1 VLFYRNLVES
11 YDWNSFVVPPG
22 KRLRYIHGNN
32 KVRRRSLWNDGGYYL
47 GGRVTLTVAATS
59 GNGSNPQSQ
68 SRVWAA
74 LIRVHDL
81 CFSDRNKGALK
92 RLVVKISLAGFALHL
107 GLIFLAHCMAQ
118 PPLLVAIVGSNYLL
132 AISTPFNLILFY
144 EVLTLVAA
152 MPASTTRSI
161 ANQFEIVSLIF
172 LRDVFKDIANASQAG
187 EIHGH
192 THVALPVVFDM
203 WTGFLMFILA
213 TVFQQVAQRQV
224 RMPRT
229 PELAAGQ
236 ARFLEQKKVVAV
248 GLTALLLSLAAYH
261 LGRFGEQLWHALF
274 TGHFLA
280 IESTNYFYNDLFT
293 VMIFTDVVILVLSL
307 VISGRYEMVFRNAA
321 FVISVILIRFS
332 LTEERPY
339 GAAIALVAMIFGILT
354 LLVFNYHSKVRA
366 NEQGA
371 RS

>member
-1 VLFYRNLVES
+1 
-11 YDWNSFVVPPG
+11 
-22 KRLRYIHGNN
+22 
-32 KVRRRSLWNDGGYYL
+32 
-47 GGRVTLTVAATS
+47 LTVVATKE
-59 GNGSNPQSQ
+59 NGSSPSKPRSNAS
-68 SRVWAA
+68 VWAW
-74 LIRVHDL
+74 LIGVHDL
-81 CFSDRNKGALK
+81 CFSDRNKGTLK

-144 EVLTLVAA
+144 EVVTLIAA

-172 LRDVFKDIANASQAG
+172 IRDVFKDIANASQAG
-187 EIHGH
+187 AIDGH
-192 THVALPVVFDM
+192 LHAALPLLFDM
-203 WTGFLMFILA
+203 WTGFLMFLLA

-236 ARFLEQKKVVAV
+236 ARFIEQKKVVAI
-248 GLTALLLSLAAYH
+248 GLTALLLGLAVYH
-261 LGRFGEQLWHALF
+261 LGNFVGRVWQGVF
-274 TGHFLA
+274 TGHFVA
-280 IESTNYFYNDLFT
+280 IEATNFFYNDLFT
-293 VMIFTDVVILVLSL
+293 VMIFTDVVVLVLSL

-321 FVISVILIRFS
+321 FVIAVIMIRLS
-332 LTEERPY
+332 LTEEQPY
-339 GAAIALVAMIFGILT
+339 GAAIALLAMVFGILT

-366 NEQGA
+366 HEQQSMGA
-371 RS
+371 R